1 MQIINSGIQD
11 MRISAQESS
20 GSTQM
25 ERQELSS
32 GPGETLADTLHRILE
47 KEIAEGQLIPGQRL
61 DEKEIAERFGVSRT
75 PVREAFRL
83 LGATG
88 LVESKGRQGVT
99 VRTISVQTLLEM
111 FQVMAELEG
120 LCARLAARRIT
131 LPQRKHL
138 EDIHQR
144 LEKSAENA
152 DIDVFYEIN
161 KEFHEAVYDAS
172 HNEFLAA
179 QTRALRNRVGA
190 YRRRVTHMPGRIG
203 DTLREHAEV
212 MAAIFSHDGDKA
224 HSAMRGHLNL
234 LGDNLA
240 DFIAHFS

>member
-1 MQIINSGIQD
+1 MQITNFGIQD
-11 MRISAQESS
+11 MSKSAQEMS

-131 LPQRKHL
+131 LPQRRHL

-144 LEKSAENA
+144 LELSAQNA
-152 DIDVFYEIN
+152 DIDEIN

-212 MAAIFSHDGDKA
+212 MAAIFSHDGEKA

>member
-1 MQIINSGIQD
+1 
-11 MRISAQESS
+11 
-20 GSTQM
+20 M

-32 GPGETLADTLHRILE
+32 GPGETLADALHRLLE

-61 DEKEIAERFGVSRT
+61 DEKEIAERYGVSRT

-120 LCARLAARRIT
+120 LCARLAARRISQA
-131 LPQRKHL
+131 QRKHL

-144 LEKSAENA
+144 LEISAESGE
-152 DIDVFYEIN
+152 IDEFYEIN
-161 KEFHEAVYDAS
+161 KEFHEAIYDAS

-203 DTLREHAEV
+203 DTLREHADV
-212 MAAIFSHDGDKA
+212 MAAIFNHDGEKA